1 MTDKTPDPCGSVS
14 STELG
19 YLPGHGQI
27 GAQQVSATSYLDVML
42 WPDGTWYFRED
53 LHEYGH
59 MSDDYEVMPE
69 GSEKAEAFLAQEYA
83 P

>member
-1 MTDKTPDPCGSVS
+1 M
-14 STELG
+14 
-19 YLPGHGQI
+19 
-27 GAQQVSATSYLDVML
+27 SATSYLDVMR
-42 WPDGTWYFRED
+42 WPDGMWCFRED

-69 GSEKAEAFLAQEYA
+69 GSEKAEAFLVQEYA